1 MYIELAIVIIFILL
15 LIIAIYKLKYQFW
28 SKQPVF
34 HIHNIK
40 YWLFPVGIIQHKKP
54 EKDKFFDTKQQFY
67 ELNTVGDRKKILFT
81 TFIKSHY
88 MPHKSEKYKPTMN
101 NILSCEYIKETTIN

>member
-1 MYIELAIVIIFILL
+1 MYIELAIVTVFILL

-40 YWLFPVGIIQHKKP
+40 YWLFPVGIIQHNKP
-54 EKDKFFDTKQQFY
+54 EKDKFLI
-67 ELNTVGDRKKILFT
+67 E
-81 TFIKSHY
+81 
-88 MPHKSEKYKPTMN
+88 N
-101 NILSCEYIKETTIN
+101 NNFMS